1 MVEITFNGHLYSVE
15 EGSTVLAAAQKV
27 GVPIPY
33 FCNHPLLKPAGL
45 CRMCL
50 VEIRGFPKLQTACT
64 TAVKEGMEVLTETE
78 SVKQARREILEFHF
92 AQHPLDCPE
101 CDQAGACLLQEWL
114 YRFGFTRRRFYYQRD
129 RKEKLV
135 PLGKNL
141 LLDRERCILCLR
153 CLRFCD
159 EVLGRHLLAVTE
171 RGSRSCI
178 ATAGERRL
186 ETLYNGNLAQ
196 ICPVGAILEKDM
208 KARVRNWLVQS
219 RPTGCPL
226 CSRGCALL
234 VDTPK
239 EYPYLAHY
247 PRLSRVQADSRREG
261 RGGFI
266 CDIGRYTLKSLEEN
280 RLSKILQRGG
290 EIDEA
295 RMRAL
300 LKEKLAVIE
309 TVVLSSWL
317 SLEEIDEAL
326 LLFRDRLKLRIL
338 SWGRGDG
345 DGDALL
351 IRKERNPNGTYLR
364 QRSVKPLVDGELSDP
379 GNTLLF
385 GDFFPDY
392 PLFAEVI
399 ARSRGFKALIT
410 PYRPSLKGEIFDLV
424 VPVCSFLEK
433 EGSYMDFQERRWRS
447 SKIFEP
453 VGGTLREGEI
463 LSLLDGEGGEP

>member
-1 MVEITFNGHLYSVE
+1 
-15 EGSTVLAAAQKV
+15 
-27 GVPIPY
+27 
-33 FCNHPLLKPAGL
+33 
-45 CRMCL
+45 
-50 VEIRGFPKLQTACT
+50 
-64 TAVKEGMEVLTETE
+64 
-78 SVKQARREILEFHF
+78 
-92 AQHPLDCPE
+92 
-101 CDQAGACLLQEWL
+101 
-114 YRFGFTRRRFYYQRD
+114 
-129 RKEKLV
+129 
-135 PLGKNL
+135 
-141 LLDRERCILCLR
+141 
-153 CLRFCD
+153 
-159 EVLGRHLLAVTE
+159 
-171 RGSRSCI
+171 
-178 ATAGERRL
+178 
-186 ETLYNGNLAQ
+186 
-196 ICPVGAILEKDM
+196 
-208 KARVRNWLVQS
+208 
-219 RPTGCPL
+219 
-226 CSRGCALL
+226 
-234 VDTPK
+234 
-239 EYPYLAHY
+239 
-247 PRLSRVQADSRREG
+247 
-261 RGGFI
+261 
-266 CDIGRYTLKSLEEN
+266 
-280 RLSKILQRGG
+280 
-290 EIDEA
+290 
-295 RMRAL
+295 MRAL

-453 VGGTLREGEI
+453 AGGTLREGEI